1 MDDVFSLEK
10 DEEIPLVLEEEPL
23 CCFESNLVGEESLS
37 IPKLCGTH
45 EEENI
50 QRVATAESK
59 QAKIAGRSNKRNS
72 DDLSS
77 YNECKKCN
85 EKCKSY
91 VFFKKHVIKCGKQG
105 N

>member
-23 CCFESNLVGEESLS
+23 CCFESNQVGEESLS

-45 EEENI
+45 IILEENRRKI
-50 QRVATAESK
+50 YSVLLLLK
-59 QAKIAGRSNKRNS
+59 VIAGRSKKRNS

-85 EKCKSY
+85 KKCKSD
-91 VFFKKHVIKCGKQG
+91 VFQKTRH
-105 N
+105 